1 MPEREISRLIRRT
14 QVRINALHVVSNE
27 IKSDIKRKKRT
38 LKLMKKEIKQ
48 RKKELRRLMKM
59 GL

>member
-1 MPEREISRLIRRT
+1 MPEREISRLIGRT
-14 QVRINALHVVSNE
+14 QVRIDALYLVSNG
-27 IKSDIKRKKRT
+27 IKSDIKNKKRT

-48 RKKELRRLMKM
+48 RKKELKRLMKM